1 MVEEGSK
8 IARKAI
14 RTSYVSSVVSIAL
27 VLFMAGIL
35 VVLLMN
41 ARRVSDY
48 FRESFQVSM
57 FLEPD
62 AGDRPVQELVRTV
75 GSWPGVKSAVV
86 ISKEEAAQA
95 LSEELGEDFIA
106 FIGSNPLSSVID
118 VRFLSDY
125 AQTDS
130 IAAFTA
136 AFGKNKLVQEI
147 RYEQSLV
154 DNINRN
160 IRKLS
165 LFILGFCALLFF
177 VMTVLVNNT
186 IRLTLYAKRLLIK
199 SMQLVGATR
208 GFIRRPFLWQGVQSG
223 FYGALVANVMLAI
236 LLFAAK
242 RQVPEIFGVSDFRLM
257 ATLVLAV
264 FAAGIIISVI
274 STFFAVN
281 KYLRR
286 RYDEIF

>member
-35 VVLLMN
+35 AVLLMN

-86 ISKEEAAQA
+86 ISKDEAAQA

-125 AQTDS
+125 AQADS

-165 LFILGFCALLFF
+165 FFILGFCALLFF

-223 FYGALVANVMLAI
+223 FYGALVANVMLAV
-236 LLFAAK
+236 LLFAAQ

-257 ATLVLAV
+257 AALVLAV